1 MYWETR
7 RFYLTGDITNPY
19 PLIHYLKSV
28 RIRSYSGPYFP
39 SFELNTN
46 ENNSEYGHF
55 LCSVSEL
62 FSSDVSLRGQYKYIA
77 FIIFLFRILI
87 ISHKMLII
95 TGVSNGK
102 TNELVIYA
110 ILCRNVA
117 MFHRQNLDSFKCR
130 KNWKPAEIQNETFRV
145 AV

>member
-1 MYWETR
+1 M
-7 RFYLTGDITNPY
+7 TNPY

-77 FIIFLFRILI
+77 FII
-87 ISHKMLII
+87 SHKMLII

-117 MFHRQNLDSFKCR
+117 IFHRQNLDSFKCR
-130 KNWKPAEIQNETFRV
+130 KN
-145 AV
+145 

>member
-1 MYWETR
+1 M
-7 RFYLTGDITNPY
+7 TNPY

-130 KNWKPAEIQNETFRV
+130 KN
-145 AV
+145 

>member
-1 MYWETR
+1 M
-7 RFYLTGDITNPY
+7 TNLY

-39 SFELNTN
+39 AFELNTDK
-46 ENNSEYGHF
+46 NNSEYGHF

-77 FIIFLFRILI
+77 FIIFLCRILI

-102 TNELVIYA
+102 QMN
-110 ILCRNVA
+110 
-117 MFHRQNLDSFKCR
+117 
-130 KNWKPAEIQNETFRV
+130 
-145 AV
+145 